1 MRLAQSLRVK
11 WDLFW
16 MLLWRL
22 STMNNVQ
29 TGCDLKSRTA
39 CTQEKASANKDQ
51 GSWLCAPWTFV
62 SVSSSDVQAQAI
74 KCVNGKKPRTGWRPR
89 IREQKHRLILLN
101 SKVWFKHT
109 KMKVNMGSI
118 RIPLTILKTN
128 CPGTSLVVQLL
139 RLWAHNSCARFNSG
153 LGY

>member
-1 MRLAQSLRVK
+1 MRLAQSLQVK

-22 STMNNVQ
+22 IIMVQ

-39 CTQEKASANKDQ
+39 SCTQEKASANKDQ
-51 GSWLCAPWTFV
+51 GSWLCPPRTFV

-74 KCVNGKKPRTGWRPR
+74 KCVNGKKPRTGWRSR
-89 IREQKHRLILLN
+89 IMEQKHRIILLN

-109 KMKVNMGSI
+109 KMKVNTGSI
-118 RIPLTILKTN
+118 RIPFIFLKTN
-128 CPGTSLVVQLL
+128 CPGTSQVVQLL
-139 RLWAHNSCARFNSG
+139 RLWAHNSWARFNSG